1 MFVRNA
7 NARMRMA
14 WVVAVCGLALTVSAC
29 RSKKGPED
37 EGAAGG
43 EFGEQ
48 TLGGDMGGI
57 AGRSGEGLEAAR
69 RMGLRTV
76 YFDYNDSS
84 LRQDGQTALRN
95 NYDVLRRRSDVRVEI
110 QGNCDERGSSEY
122 NFALGERRAKAA
134 RDYLLQLGLPS
145 SQLTTV
151 SFGEENPASPG
162 SGESAWAQ
170 NRRADFAV
178 VP

>member
-1 MFVRNA
+1 
-7 NARMRMA
+7 MA
-14 WVVAVCGLALTVSAC
+14 CVVAVCGLALAVSAC
-29 RSKKGPED
+29 RSKKGPEG
-37 EGAAGG
+37 EGGAG
-43 EFGEQ
+43 EFGEE
-48 TLGGDMGGI
+48 TLGGAGGL
-57 AGRSGEGLEAAR
+57 AGRSAEGLEAAR

-76 YFDYNDSS
+76 YFDYDQSE
-84 LRQDGQTALRN
+84 LRPDAQAALRN

-134 RDYLLQLGLPS
+134 RDFLVQLGLPS

-151 SFGEENPASPG
+151 SFGEENPAVQG